1 MTAGGHQTLIPNKDC
16 RMNYDDFAELDLFTE
31 GPPGVVATSMVKLRF
46 DLAKM
51 FPDERYRDALAASLE
66 HVIAHVVQLCKRDKI
81 SWDEVVE
88 RAEARASLERFFDDE
103 NI

>member
-1 MTAGGHQTLIPNKDC
+1 
-16 RMNYDDFAELDLFTE
+16 MNYDDFAELDLFGE
-31 GPPGVVATSMVKLRF
+31 GPAAVAAASMMKLRF
-46 DLAKM
+46 ELAKA

-66 HVIAHVVQLCKRDKI
+66 HVLAHVVELCKRDKI